1 MASRKKREAHQLKHT
16 MKELINLAAN
26 FAATLDEK
34 RGFHPSME
42 LIFIASEP
50 IYRVDAT
57 GETIRERKIITERL
71 ICTPEAAE
79 KLGKALIKLAEDARE
94 EFAKCASIHAAT
106 PSTRVKP

>member
-1 MASRKKREAHQLKHT
+1 

-26 FAATLDEK
+26 FAATLDNK

-71 ICTPEAAE
+71 ICTPDAAE
-79 KLGKALIKLAEDARE
+79 KLGKVLVKLAEDARE
-94 EFAKCASIHAAT
+94 EFAKCAAIHAGKQTTAA
-106 PSTRVKP
+106 KP

>member
-1 MASRKKREAHQLKHT
+1 

-42 LIFIASEP
+42 LIFIGSEP
-50 IYRVDAT
+50 VYRVDAK

-71 ICTPEAAE
+71 ICTPDAAE
-79 KLGKALIKLAEDARE
+79 RLGKALIKLAEDARE
-94 EFAKCASIHAAT
+94 EFARCASIHAGTQTA
-106 PSTRVKP
+106 PAKP